1 MAQTPLGHFQRTQN
15 GRFLYGRCNNYRLK
29 SALASMP
36 NPNLDLGSTDLD
48 SGASPLTVSHDVAAG
63 VGQTSIVADQR
74 ENWPSS
80 GSVNGAGTSQVLT
93 QGGIAARTEG
103 FPRVDNNG
111 VSSIS
116 ETQDWIYDDGD
127 PADTGVGFGS
137 NTSHDYTSAG
147 TFRPDLSCKD
157 GLGRESLQEE
167 VEEIVVT

>member
-1 MAQTPLGHFQRTQN
+1 M
-15 GRFLYGRCNNYRLK
+15 
-29 SALASMP
+29 S
-36 NPNLDLGSTDLD
+36 
-48 SGASPLTVSHDVAAG
+48 
-63 VGQTSIVADQR
+63 
-74 ENWPSS
+74 
-80 GSVNGAGTSQVLT
+80 GAGTSQVLT